1 MSEKIVMALGGNAIL
16 QAKQKATYENQL
28 ANVRQTTEI
37 IAKIVQKGY
46 QIIITHGNG
55 PQVGNILRQNEV
67 AQDVVPP
74 FPLDVCNAESQ
85 GFISYMID
93 QSLKNSLKKLGLAK
107 NVVSLLTQ
115 TEISK
120 DDPAFQSPTKP
131 IGKFYTEDEAKQ
143 LAREKGWIVKEDAGR
158 GWRRVVASPEP
169 KTILGSDTIKLLADH
184 GAIVITAGGGGVPV
198 AKNEQGLYEG
208 VEAVIEKDSSA
219 CKLALETKAD
229 TFMILTDVANVY
241 LNYGKEDE
249 QALGAISVEKAKEFV
264 AAGHFSPGSME
275 PKMRAAIKFAEHGG
289 RAIICSLHEAD
300 LALEGKAGTL
310 ITL

>member
-37 IAKIVQKGY
+37 IAEIVQKGY

-275 PKMRAAIKFAEHGG
+275 PKMR
-289 RAIICSLHEAD
+289 
-300 LALEGKAGTL
+300 
-310 ITL
+310 

>member
-37 IAKIVQKGY
+37 IAEIVQKGY

-249 QALGAISVEKAKEFV
+249 QALGAISVKKAKEFV

>member
-249 QALGAISVEKAKEFV
+249 QALGAISVDKAKEFV

>member
-120 DDPAFQSPTKP
+120 DDPTFQSPTKP

>member
-37 IAKIVQKGY
+37 IAEIVQKGY

-249 QALGAISVEKAKEFV
+249 QALGAISVDKAKEFV
-264 AAGHFSPGSME
+264 DAGHFSPGSME

>member
-289 RAIICSLHEAD
+289 RAIICSLHKAD

>member
-37 IAKIVQKGY
+37 IAEIVQKGY